1 MDKNAQKII
10 EEIKNLLDQLASIY
24 EGKPIKKL
32 VKQSKSVN
40 ITKGASGALSM
51 LIEEGF
57 FDKPKDISAITGR
70 LQEIGR
76 YYPRTS
82 VAMNLLNFTKRR
94 VFNRLKSKGVKNW
107 QYVLRK

>member
-1 MDKNAQKII
+1 MKKDAQEII
-10 EEIKNLLDQLASIY
+10 GEIKNLLDQLAGIC
-24 EGKPIKKL
+24 EGKLIKKS
-32 VKQSKSVN
+32 VKQSKSIN
-40 ITKGASGALSM
+40 IAKGASGALSM

-57 FDKPKDISAITGR
+57 FDEPKDISVIMGK

-76 YYPRTS
+76 YYPCPT

-94 VFNRLKSKGVKNW
+94 VFNRLKNKETKNW